1 MSEKIN
7 QLAKQANLWDMLVKY
22 SCEFGNAN
30 PVQDCGIEL
39 EKFAKLIVKECINEL
54 ETSKE
59 ADRYTGELFVS
70 EKNTILDEQ
79 ITWLKEHFDI
89 A

>member
-1 MSEKIN
+1 MDGRFKGLIEQSG
-7 QLAKQANLWDMLVKY
+7 LAKILAEHAGEYGNGSIDNTDYPEIKKLV
-22 SCEFGNAN
+22 E
-30 PVQDCGIEL
+30 
-39 EKFAKLIVKECINEL
+39 LIVKECINEL
-54 ETSKE
+54 ETAKE